1 MNKMEVSTLVI
12 LIIIGLFAGIMSG
25 FVGIGGG
32 IVIVPALIYI
42 LGFTQFQAQGMSIT
56 LMLPPLGI
64 MAFMNYYNQGH
75 ITKTSIIYT
84 SIMAAFFL
92 IGGYF
97 GSKWAL
103 KLPENLV
110 KLIFGLILMYVSIR
124 MIINGWAFFSEEK

>member
-1 MNKMEVSTLVI
+1 MEVSTLVI

>member
-1 MNKMEVSTLVI
+1 MEVSTLVI

-32 IVIVPALIYI
+32 IVIVPALVYI

>member
-32 IVIVPALIYI
+32 IVIVPALVYI

-75 ITKTSIIYT
+75 ITKTSILYT

>member
-32 IVIVPALIYI
+32 IVIVPALVYI